1 MASDSTTRSRQSVPA
16 TAGASD
22 ALDVLVVDDDP
33 RWRDYS
39 AEPFLRRGDRVR
51 LVSDGLEALSLCVSE
66 PPDVVLTDVNMPRM
80 DGWQL
85 LRMIRA
91 RPNLAG
97 VPVVFLTSLDGDEE
111 RLKGYQLGVDAYIPK
126 PFHPDELLM
135 RVHRVVRRRR
145 QAAETDTAGT
155 LRGDLENVSAASLL
169 SFLSVERKT
178 GILLVVGD
186 RVARVFMRD
195 GRALRVEIEGETPP
209 VSSRDALMEVF
220 GFGTG
225 QFEFSAERVGGAD
238 EIRSAISALVLEY
251 ARLRDEGQ
259 R

>member
-1 MASDSTTRSRQSVPA
+1 MPSDSGPRSRPPA
-16 TAGASD
+16 HPDG
-22 ALDVLVVDDDP
+22 LDVLVVDDDP
-33 RWRDYS
+33 RWREYS

-51 LVSDGLEALSLCVSE
+51 TVADGLEALSMCVSD
-66 PPDVVLTDVNMPRM
+66 PPDIVLTDVNMPRM

-126 PFHPDELLM
+126 PFHPDELLL

-145 QAAETDTAGT
+145 QAAETDTQGT

-169 SFLSVERKT
+169 SFLAVERKT
-178 GILLVVGD
+178 GILVVVGD
-186 RVARVFMRD
+186 EVARIFMKD
-195 GRALRVEIEGETPP
+195 GRALRVELEGQASTLA
-209 VSSRDALMEVF
+209 SRDALLDILNWNQ
-220 GFGTG
+220 G
-225 QFEFSAERVGGAD
+225 QFEFSSERVGGVD
-238 EIRSAISALVLEY
+238 EIRTAISALVLEH
-251 ARLRDEGQ
+251 ARKQDEEG

>member
-1 MASDSTTRSRQSVPA
+1 MPSETGPRSRHSVPA
-16 TAGASD
+16 AGRGPD

-33 RWRDYS
+33 RWREYS
-39 AEPFLRRGDRVR
+39 AEPFVRRGDRVR
-51 LVSDGLEALSLCVSE
+51 TVADGLEALSLCVSD

-91 RPNLAG
+91 RPNLGG

-126 PFHPDELLM
+126 PFHPDELLL

-145 QAAETDTAGT
+145 QAAESDTAGT

-178 GILLVVGD
+178 GILVVVGE
-186 RVARVFMRD
+186 RVARVFLRE
-195 GRALRVEIEGETPP
+195 GRALRVELEGDGPTLP
-209 VSSRDALMEVF
+209 SRDALLDILDWH
-220 GFGTG
+220 TG
-225 QFEFSAERVGGAD
+225 QFEFSVERVGGVD
-238 EIRSAISALVLEY
+238 EVRSAISALVLEH
-251 ARLRDEGQ
+251 ARRQDEEG

>member
-1 MASDSTTRSRQSVPA
+1 MPTEPGPRSRHSVPVS
-16 TAGASD
+16 TRTPD

-33 RWRDYS
+33 RWRDYT
-39 AEPFLRRGDRVR
+39 ADPFLRRGDRVR
-51 LVSDGLEALSLCVSE
+51 SVADGLEALSMCVAD
-66 PPDVVLTDVNMPRM
+66 PPDIVLTDVNMPRM

-97 VPVVFLTSLDGDEE
+97 VPVIFLTTLDGDEE

-145 QAAETDTAGT
+145 QAAETDTQGT
-155 LRGDLENVSAASLL
+155 LRGDIENVSPASLL

-186 RVARVFMRD
+186 QVARVFLRE
-195 GRALRVEIEGETPP
+195 GRALRVELEGEA
-209 VSSRDALMEVF
+209 SMLGSREKLLDILDWRS
-220 GFGTG
+220 G
-225 QFEFSAERVGGAD
+225 QFEFTSERVGGQD
-238 EIRSAISALVLEY
+238 EIRTAISALVLEH
-251 ARLRDEGQ
+251 ARRQDEEG

>member
-1 MASDSTTRSRQSVPA
+1 MPNESGPRSRQSIPA
-16 TAGASD
+16 SVRAPEL
-22 ALDVLVVDDDP
+22 LDVLVVDDDP

-51 LVSDGLEALSLCVSE
+51 TVSDGLEALSMCVSD

-85 LRMIRA
+85 LRMIRS
-91 RPNLAG
+91 RPNLGG

-145 QAAETDTAGT
+145 QAAESDTAGT
-155 LRGDLENVSAASLL
+155 LRGDLDNVSAASLL

-178 GILLVVGD
+178 GILVVVGD
-186 RVARVFMRD
+186 RVARVFLRE
-195 GRALRVEIEGETPP
+195 GRALRVELEGDGPP
-209 VSSRDALMEVF
+209 LSSREALMSILDWAS
-220 GFGTG
+220 G
-225 QFEFSAERVGGAD
+225 QFEFSVDRVGGAD
-238 EIRSAISALVLEY
+238 EIRTAISALVLDH
-251 ARLRDEGQ
+251 ARQQDEGG

>member
-1 MASDSTTRSRQSVPA
+1 MAQDPGPRSRQSVPA
-16 TAGASD
+16 STRNPD

-33 RWRDYS
+33 RWQKYTAD
-39 AEPFLRRGDRVR
+39 PFVRRGDRVR
-51 LVSDGLEALSLCVSE
+51 TVADGLEALSMCIAD

-91 RPNLAG
+91 RPNLGG
-97 VPVVFLTSLDGDEE
+97 VPVVFLTTLDGDEE
-111 RLKGYQLGVDAYIPK
+111 RLKGYQLGVDAYMPK

-145 QAAETDTAGT
+145 QAAESDTAGT

-169 SFLSVERKT
+169 SFLAVERKT
-178 GILLVVGD
+178 GILVVVGD
-186 RVARVFMRD
+186 RVARVFLRE
-195 GRALRVEIEGETPP
+195 GRALRVELEGEGAALP
-209 VSSRDALMEVF
+209 SRDALMDIL
-220 GFGTG
+220 GWGSG
-225 QFEFSAERVGGAD
+225 QFEFTLERVGGAD
-238 EIRSAISALVLEY
+238 EIRAAISALVLEH
-251 ARLRDEGQ
+251 ARQTDEAG

>member
-1 MASDSTTRSRQSVPA
+1 MPSETGPRSRHSVPA
-16 TAGASD
+16 AGRGPD

-33 RWRDYS
+33 RWREYS
-39 AEPFLRRGDRVR
+39 AEPFVRRGDRVR
-51 LVSDGLEALSLCVSE
+51 TVADGLEALSLCVSD

-91 RPNLAG
+91 RPNLGG

-126 PFHPDELLM
+126 PFHPDELLL

-145 QAAETDTAGT
+145 QAAESDTAGT

-178 GILLVVGD
+178 GILVVVGE
-186 RVARVFMRD
+186 RVARVFLRE
-195 GRALRVEIEGETPP
+195 GRALRVELEGEGPTL
-209 VSSRDALMEVF
+209 SSRDALLDILDWH
-220 GFGTG
+220 TG
-225 QFEFSAERVGGAD
+225 QFEFSVERVGGVD
-238 EIRSAISALVLEY
+238 EVRSAISALVLEH
-251 ARLRDEGQ
+251 ARRQDEEG

>member
-1 MASDSTTRSRQSVPA
+1 MPSETGPRSRHSVPA
-16 TAGASD
+16 AGRGPD

-33 RWRDYS
+33 RWREYS
-39 AEPFLRRGDRVR
+39 AEPFVRRGDRVR
-51 LVSDGLEALSLCVSE
+51 TVADGLEALSMCVSD

-91 RPNLAG
+91 RPNLGG

-126 PFHPDELLM
+126 PFHPDELLL

-145 QAAETDTAGT
+145 QAAEADTAGT

-178 GILLVVGD
+178 GILVVVGE
-186 RVARVFMRD
+186 RVARVFLRE
-195 GRALRVEIEGETPP
+195 GRALRVELEGDGPTL
-209 VSSRDALMEVF
+209 SSRDALLHILDWH
-220 GFGTG
+220 TG
-225 QFEFSAERVGGAD
+225 QFEFSVERVGGVD
-238 EIRSAISALVLEY
+238 EVRSAISALVIEH
-251 ARLRDEGQ
+251 ARLQDEEG

>member
-1 MASDSTTRSRQSVPA
+1 MPVSARNP
-16 TAGASD
+16 D

-33 RWRDYS
+33 RWREYS
-39 AEPFLRRGDRVR
+39 SDPFLKRGDRVR
-51 LVSDGLEALSLCVSE
+51 AVADGLEALSMCVAD
-66 PPDVVLTDVNMPRM
+66 PPDVILTDVNMPRM

-91 RPNLAG
+91 RPNLGG

-145 QAAETDTAGT
+145 QAAEAETAGT
-155 LRGDLENVSAASLL
+155 LRGDLDNVSPSSLL
-169 SFLSVERKT
+169 SFLAVERKT
-178 GILLVVGD
+178 GILLLVGE
-186 RVARVFMRD
+186 RVARLFMRE
-195 GRALRVEIEGETPP
+195 GRALRVEIEGAN
-209 VSSRDALMEVF
+209 VGLSSRDALMDLLDWQ
-220 GFGTG
+220 TG
-225 QFEFSAERVGGAD
+225 QFEFTAERVGGVD
-238 EIRSAISALVLEY
+238 EIRAAISALVLDH
-251 ARLRDEGQ
+251 ARIQDERD

>member
-1 MASDSTTRSRQSVPA
+1 M
-16 TAGASD
+16 
-22 ALDVLVVDDDP
+22 DVLVADDDP
-33 RWRDYS
+33 RWREYS

-51 LVSDGLEALSLCVSE
+51 TVSDGLEALSQCVSD
-66 PPDVVLTDVNMPRM
+66 PPDIVLTDVNMPRM

-145 QAAETDTAGT
+145 QAETGDAAGT

-169 SFLSVERKT
+169 SFLAVERKT
-178 GILLVVGD
+178 GILLVVGTQ
-186 RVARVFMRD
+186 VARIFLRE
-195 GRALRVEIEGETPP
+195 GRAIRVELEGEQEPLT
-209 VSSRDALMEVF
+209 SRDALMKILDWEA
-220 GFGTG
+220 G
-225 QFEFSAERVGGAD
+225 QFELSPDRVGGQD
-238 EIRSAISALVLEY
+238 EIRAAIPALVLEH
-251 ARLRDEGQ
+251 ARARDEAG

>member
-1 MASDSTTRSRQSVPA
+1 MPSETGPRSRHSVPA
-16 TAGASD
+16 SARGPD

-33 RWRDYS
+33 RWREYS
-39 AEPFLRRGDRVR
+39 AEPFVRRGDRVR
-51 LVSDGLEALSLCVSE
+51 TVADGLEALSMCVSD

-91 RPNLAG
+91 RPNLGG

-145 QAAETDTAGT
+145 QAAESDTAGT

-178 GILLVVGD
+178 GILVVVGE
-186 RVARVFMRD
+186 RVARVFLRE
-195 GRALRVEIEGETPP
+195 GRALRVELEGEST
-209 VSSRDALMEVF
+209 VSSRDALMSILDWH
-220 GFGTG
+220 TG
-225 QFEFSAERVGGAD
+225 QFEFTVDRVGGVD
-238 EIRSAISALVLEY
+238 EVRTAISALVIEH
-251 ARLRDEGQ
+251 ARRQDEEG